1 MAEKRAEPG
10 PRPRPAEEEEE
21 EDYMGD
27 LSLFLPVESFS
38 KPSIPSKKISNDADA
53 AKALIPQS
61 SSSKKQSKSSGVLSW
76 QEQRKINRA
85 QKQRE
90 EDEETLARC
99 DAAIPSSNIGFK
111 LLRQMGYTPGS
122 ALGKDGSGRAEPV
135 GIKIRRSRAGLGRES
150 PEKEKARREE
160 ARDERKR
167 RKVEDLMA
175 DFGSRQRLQW
185 RIRRIAVDY
194 DKAKKA
200 LAQLE
205 NEEIFLEP
213 DKEGDGEGEE
223 EEEEEEITEEDLLDI
238 LMKLRNEHCYCLY
251 CGYQYES
258 LETLSSNCPGLN
270 EEDH

>member
-1 MAEKRAEPG
+1 
-10 PRPRPAEEEEE
+10 
-21 EDYMGD
+21 
-27 LSLFLPVESFS
+27 
-38 KPSIPSKKISNDADA
+38 
-53 AKALIPQS
+53 
-61 SSSKKQSKSSGVLSW
+61 
-76 QEQRKINRA
+76 
-85 QKQRE
+85 
-90 EDEETLARC
+90 
-99 DAAIPSSNIGFK
+99 
-111 LLRQMGYTPGS
+111 MGYTPGS

-205 NEEIFLEP
+205 NEEIFFEP
-213 DKEGDGEGEE
+213 EQEGDEKAEEE
-223 EEEEEEITEEDLLDI
+223 EEEEEEITEEVF
-238 LMKLRNEHCYCLY
+238 CLIIVY
-251 CGYQYES
+251 HSQ
-258 LETLSSNCPGLN
+258 
-270 EEDH
+270 